1 MESIKMV
8 LMNLVENGLVD
19 TVGKG
24 EGGIN
29 WGSNVDIYTLSCG
42 KQIRQWEVAE

>member
-1 MESIKMV
+1 
-8 LMNLVENGLVD
+8 MNLVENGLVD

-29 WGSNVDIYTLSCG
+29 WESNIDIYILSCR
-42 KQIRQWEVAE
+42 KQIDSAKLLNNTGSQT